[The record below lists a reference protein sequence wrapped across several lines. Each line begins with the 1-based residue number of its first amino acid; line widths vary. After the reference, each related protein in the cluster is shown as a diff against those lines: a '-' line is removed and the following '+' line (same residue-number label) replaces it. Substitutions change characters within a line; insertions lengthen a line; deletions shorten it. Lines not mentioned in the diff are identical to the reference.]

1 MEGGRV
7 MKEFIEKLI
16 GRLEARKK
24 IILSHKIID
33 AEDESMIFAYNET
46 INIVNELAEKY
57 KSGHFG
63 CNFNGQHEKCNK
75 CELNCKHRNTIWF
88 GIKEEFGKDTNVT
101 SKDDWIPC
109 SERLPEKDMWCL
121 ATFESGNV
129 DKIQY
134 LVTNNWGWN
143 GMRGDNKVIAWMPL
157 PAPYKEGVT
166 ENE

>member
-1 MEGGRV
+1 

-16 GRLEARKK
+16 GRLEEQQ
-24 IILSHKIID
+24 
-33 AEDESMIFAYNET
+33 AEAENEMHRLRSGDYTLPCSYDITDIKEIASESFKESIQ
-46 INIVNELAEKY
+46 IVNELAEEY
-57 KSGHFG
+57 INTSTDTSSG
-63 CNFNGQHEKCNK
+63 
-75 CELNCKHRNTIWF
+75 
-88 GIKEEFGKDTNVT
+88 
-101 SKDDWIPC
+101 WIAC